1 MFASENTFDKQS
13 GLLRSGK
20 RYKRTFESS
29 TLGQDTESTPF
40 SLAASE
46 PEAIPSVGNPLGNP
60 AAPICYPRESVAD

>member
-1 MFASENTFDKQS
+1 MFASGNTFEDQS

-40 SLAASE
+40 SPVASE
-46 PEAIPSVGNPLGNP
+46 PEEIPIVGNPPGNP
-60 AAPICYPRESVAD
+60 VAPICYP